1 MEKQHLK
8 EEEDY
13 KNYYKIYYTYDLNYE
28 TGNCPKG
35 IFEFSGKYNS
45 LDKTIEHFIILM
57 KKRKVIADFEYAWN
71 KEYRL
76 AIIKNDKEI
85 IKTDYQDN
93 FWNNLFQKKN

>member
-35 IFEFSGKYNS
+35 IFEFSGKYSN
-45 LDKTIEHFIILM
+45 
-57 KKRKVIADFEYAWN
+57 KV
-71 KEYRL
+71 L
-76 AIIKNDKEI
+76 
-85 IKTDYQDN
+85 
-93 FWNNLFQKKN
+93 